1 MAKNRTDGGWRYGE
15 LPDTAPLAMAYVPL
29 QKSVSPAYESM
40 EALSRGTL
48 FPGLDLPF
56 MGMVNKTQDVTPLTE
71 MMALCFVA
79 HELALYLDT
88 HAQDDE
94 AAQLF
99 NQYVEMYQQAIEQSF
114 LALKKEAR
122 ERYVKQCGPVTHEDM
137 LGMERYAWLDDPWP
151 WDYERQMEG

>member
-1 MAKNRTDGGWRYGE
+1 MAKKRTDGSWRYGE

-56 MGMVNKTQDVTPLTE
+56 MGMVNQTQEVTPLTE
-71 MMALCFVA
+71 MMTLCFVA
-79 HELALYLDT
+79 HELAQYLDT
-88 HAQDDE
+88 HQDDAE
-94 AAQLF
+94 AFA
-99 NQYVEMYQQAIEQSF
+99 MYQSF

-151 WDYERQMEG
+151 WDYDRQREG